1 LTWTEAKVNYPLGGP
16 VRQVKNVRWP
26 NNTDVDLTRFS
37 VAHVKGVIATRFD
50 LEEGYLRVKV
60 KPEQEKGPRYYDL
73 IEEYD
78 GLGDEDDRLLAIME

>member
-1 LTWTEAKVNYPLGGP
+1 
-16 VRQVKNVRWP
+16 
-26 NNTDVDLTRFS
+26 
-37 VAHVKGVIATRFD
+37 VKGVIATRFD